1 MAQCVPFLKV
11 VDIATTIRWYENIG
25 FQCTAT
31 NHIWDPKDCELN
43 WAEMSWE
50 DATFML
56 GPDERAIIPEMKD
69 TSLSFNVDS
78 VDAVNTIIEMLQSKE
93 IQIDIEHET
102 FYGRKVV
109 SFADL
114 NGFHVSFSCA
124 LVK

>member
-11 VDIATTIRWYENIG
+11 ANITDTIQWYENIG

-31 NHIWDPKDCELN
+31 NHIWEPEDSELN
-43 WAEMSWE
+43 WAEIAWE

-56 GPDERAIIPEMKD
+56 GPDEREVIPEKKD
-69 TSLSFNVDS
+69 TSLWFNVDS
-78 VDAVNTIIEMLQSKE
+78 VDEIIEMLKNKN
-93 IQIDIEHET
+93 IAMGIELET

-109 SFADL
+109 SFIDL
-114 NGFHVSFSCA
+114 NGFDVSFSCA

>member
-11 VDIATTIRWYENIG
+11 ANITDTIQWYENIG

-31 NHIWDPKDCELN
+31 NHIWEPEDSELN
-43 WAEMSWE
+43 WAEIAWE

-56 GPDERAIIPEMKD
+56 GPDEREVIPEKKD
-69 TSLSFNVDS
+69 TSLWFNVDS
-78 VDAVNTIIEMLQSKE
+78 VDEIIEMLKNKN
-93 IQIDIEHET
+93 IARGIELET

-109 SFADL
+109 SFIDL
-114 NGFHVSFSCA
+114 NGFDVSFSCA